1 MLPCGPGPPTLMT
14 LDMGTSGEGMPFA
27 GEHEAM
33 EYSEKQSRLVTKSVH
48 RGGHGSAVVPAQRSY
63 AELHSTSVD
72 LRLLE
77 GDASAI
83 SEPRPLGSRIGEQ
96 GAAAIG
102 RRIFDVVGAILIG
115 LLFMPFI
122 LAVIVLIRLGG
133 MPVLFRH
140 RRIGQN
146 GKAFYCLKFRT
157 MVPDAEKVLRRLLM
171 EHPELRDEWTENHK
185 LRRDPR
191 ITAVG
196 RFLRRTSLDEL
207 PQLLNVIRGEMS
219 LVGPRPIVKAELLRY
234 GRQVASYL
242 AVKPGLTGLWQ
253 VKGRSD
259 TTYRRRVAMDAF
271 YVKNRNPWLD
281 FYILAQTVAVI
292 LRRAGAY

>member
-1 MLPCGPGPPTLMT
+1 MRPGPADADA

-27 GEHEAM
+27 GEDEAM
-33 EYSEKQSRLVTKSVH
+33 EYSETQSRLVTERVH
-48 RGGHGSAVVPAQRSY
+48 RAARLSAAVPAPRTYGEHHASP
-63 AELHSTSVD
+63 VD

-77 GDASAI
+77 GDASVVT
-83 SEPRPLGSRIGEQ
+83 EPRPTDTRIGEA
-96 GAAAIG
+96 GLAATG

-133 MPVLFRH
+133 TPVLFRH
-140 RRIGQN
+140 KRIGRN
-146 GKAFYCLKFRT
+146 GTVFKCLKFRT
-157 MVPDAEKVLRRLLM
+157 MVPDAENVLRRLLK

-185 LRRDPR
+185 LRNDPR
-191 ITAVG
+191 ITTVG

-207 PQLLNVIRGEMS
+207 PQLWNVLRGDMS
-219 LVGPRPIVKAELLRY
+219 LVGPRPIVRAELLRY
-234 GRQVASYL
+234 GRQATIYL

-259 TTYRRRVAMDAF
+259 TTYRRRVAMDKY
-271 YVKNRNPWLD
+271 YVRNRNLWMD
-281 FYILAQTVAVI
+281 FYIVALTTGVV
-292 LRRAGAY
+292 LKRAGAY